1 VPKKPIWVSDYQNEV
16 LRGYLGELLD
26 SNDTPDNDK
35 ATLSEIYEQTLE
47 EKSQVC
53 ACEVCESP
61 DRNNIFAEGFC
72 QECYEECRED
82 ACSHASLVIH
92 NEQGETTCL
101 QCGKENA

>member
-1 VPKKPIWVSDYQNEV
+1 LEGENKVPKKPIWVSDYQNEV

-72 QECYEECRED
+72 QECYEECREE
-82 ACSHASLVIH
+82 S
-92 NEQGETTCL
+92 N
-101 QCGKENA
+101 

>member
-1 VPKKPIWVSDYQNEV
+1 MPKKPIWVSDYQNEV

-47 EKSQVC
+47 ESNVC
-53 ACEVCESP
+53 KHSS
-61 DRNNIFAEGFC
+61 I
-72 QECYEECRED
+72 
-82 ACSHASLVIH
+82 VIH

-101 QCGKENA
+101 QCGQLNP